1 MSWAWTGPTLNK
13 DTAPV
18 EQATG
23 ATLTMPHSAQMRE
36 ATWMTERGRGAFGFS
51 VCDDANSLFS
61 PLLVFSQHSHVV
73 KKGDLTTPSTEC
85 AISAMAAVWTT
96 LRGKSTA

>member
-1 MSWAWTGPTLNK
+1 MNR

-36 ATWMTERGRGAFGFS
+36 ATWMTEREGEGKKREGGGEGGGEGRWFS
-51 VCDDANSLFS
+51 WAR
-61 PLLVFSQHSHVV
+61 QH
-73 KKGDLTTPSTEC
+73 
-85 AISAMAAVWTT
+85 I
-96 LRGKSTA
+96 

>member
-1 MSWAWTGPTLNK
+1 LNR

-23 ATLTMPHSAQMRE
+23 ATLTMPHSAQIRE
-36 ATWMTERGRGAFGFS
+36 ATWMTERGRGGEGRGGAFGFS